1 MVKRI
6 VFSYLGAF
14 LIPICLLPVAFAWTM
29 GGHSLMYMTAYGSL
43 IGITIGLC
51 YSDLRRHYFLSAIL
65 VRSFVGLL
73 AAVLVVVAMSEIRV
87 SVFWDNQGWIF
98 IPVCAPL
105 IAAVM
110 SGLILSTHM
119 KTSKQSQ

>member
-14 LIPICLLPVAFAWTM
+14 LIPICLLPVATAWTM
-29 GGHSLMYMTAYGSL
+29 GGHSLMYMTVYGSL
-43 IGITIGLC
+43 IGITIGIC
-51 YSDLRRHYFLSAIL
+51 YSDLRRHYFPSAIL

-73 AAVLVVVAMSEIRV
+73 AAVLVGVALSQIRV
-87 SVFWDNQGWIF
+87 SAFWINKGWIF
-98 IPVCAPL
+98 IPACAPL

-110 SGLILSTHM
+110 SGLILGTHV